1 MERNVFDTPEP
12 KTEGMTFEDAKK
24 ILNSCTRYESR
35 DHAFGDRE
43 IYWTREDVEVAEG
56 YFGGGSADVF
66 ILLPEE
72 EVFRGKLAR
81 ELAKCGAIVHIGR
94 NDETG
99 PDQYRGS

>member
-1 MERNVFDTPEP
+1 MENNVFAMPEP
-12 KTEGMTFEDAKK
+12 STGPMTFEDAKK

-35 DHAFGDRE
+35 DHSFGDRE

-56 YFGGGSADVF
+56 YFGGGDADVF
-66 ILLPEE
+66 ILIPEQK
-72 EVFRGKLAR
+72 VFRGEQAR

-99 PDQYRGS
+99 PDNYRGA